1 MSQSHSSWSDLP
13 SFTSSSTTPPLSTS
27 SISRVMHTHLKVTLV
42 HRPSRTTSFCSVFNS
57 VEDARTTLVSSE
69 VDEPQSTGMEGWR
82 AEERS
87 KPLQGFITLQEKILR
102 HIHLTVRAQGDL
114 LQHTHT
120 NGSRAETQ
128 DAYRRDISQVK
139 EYELNNR
146 KSEISSNSEQMNQ
159 SNENWQL
166 HHKLSESEFHTGLL
180 LEEQRNQIFS
190 EAKSAR
196 NMQGVKGGT
205 IRLCHP
211 RIEQTNSFPSRGNLP
226 YKSGM

>member
-1 MSQSHSSWSDLP
+1 M
-13 SFTSSSTTPPLSTS
+13 
-27 SISRVMHTHLKVTLV
+27 
-42 HRPSRTTSFCSVFNS
+42 
-57 VEDARTTLVSSE
+57 SSE
-69 VDEPQSTGMEGWR
+69 VDEPQSTGMEGWH

-102 HIHLTVRAQGDL
+102 HVHLTVRAQGDL

-166 HHKLSESEFHTGLL
+166 HQNSLNRNFTRDYFLKSKEIRYSQKQNLREICKESRAERSDCAIRELNRQIHSHRVEIYHTNQGC
-180 LEEQRNQIFS
+180 ESSRREQ
-190 EAKSAR
+190 A
-196 NMQGVKGGT
+196 
-205 IRLCHP
+205 
-211 RIEQTNSFPSRGNLP
+211 
-226 YKSGM
+226 